1 MSTTT
6 EAMRRAEMDEI
17 MVMEQSTDYTS
28 SEAAA
33 ARLKMSKA
41 NRSGNAWDT
50 ANARAACG
58 KWMETHEAEAM
69 QIIDKRI
76 AARAARAAHEA
87 TPEYQAEID
96 RIARL

>member
-1 MSTTT
+1 
-6 EAMRRAEMDEI
+6 MDEI

-28 SEAAA
+28 AEAIN
-33 ARLKMSKA
+33 ARAKMSTA
-41 NRSGNAWDT
+41 ARSGNAWDT